1 MWQLILNSVYDH
13 FYGKYLAA
21 IEASAPL
28 IGRLSFLTH

>member
-1 MWQLILNSVYDH
+1 MWQPILNLVYDH

-28 IGRLSFLTH
+28 TGRFWFLTR